1 MRTTKKLT
9 VSAMA
14 TALGAAL
21 MALGA
26 AVEVIDMALAAL
38 ASLLIIIII
47 IEVGQPYP
55 WLVWLS
61 TSLITFLLS
70 IFMESTV
77 WLMYF
82 VFGVFPIIKLY
93 VEKLR
98 RGFWLLLKL
107 VYVNLCIIGLAF
119 ALELIFGLPRF
130 ETDPLILKVGIYIL
144 SNVAFLMYDR
154 LLTLASR
161 IYFEKLRP
169 RFRTFFK

>member
-61 TSLITFLLS
+61 TSLITFLL
-70 IFMESTV
+70 FMGSTV

-119 ALELIFGLPRF
+119 AVELIFGLPLF
-130 ETDPLILKVGIYIL
+130 ETDLLILKVGIYIL
-144 SNVAFLMYDR
+144 FNVAFLMYDR